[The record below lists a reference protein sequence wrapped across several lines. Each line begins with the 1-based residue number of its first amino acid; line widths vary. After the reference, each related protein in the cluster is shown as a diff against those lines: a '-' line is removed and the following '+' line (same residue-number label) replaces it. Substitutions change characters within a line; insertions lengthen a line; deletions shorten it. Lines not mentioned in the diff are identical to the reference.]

1 MTAYTDLTKHWDSLQ
16 KVSSAYIL
24 QDSQHPLDIYIG
36 YDLKLQKTL
45 SVISN
50 EKIGIDL
57 PSSESITVE
66 INKRGNNSWV
76 LSFHLTKIENN
87 VVFMKLCWDIIE
99 STKTVSNNRI
109 QCIGERYLMWYN
121 LMKNKRQAK
130 LGESRIKGLIGE
142 LFYLKEL
149 INKFGCRKAVE
160 SWAGPSGADRDFI
173 YDHTWCEVKSL
184 QVSGTSVWIS
194 SLEQLDCQSEGILR
208 LYFMDKTTS
217 EDLSGISLKQIVDDV
232 RTLLESD
239 MMSRISFE
247 TQLYPFGYD
256 DDEPRYTSLKFKL
269 FKTVSYCVGKEFPK
283 LTRDSII
290 PQISQAK
297 YCINL
302 ATIEDF
308 KIMEG
313 NDGS

>member
-1 MTAYTDLTKHWDSLQ
+1 MTTYTDLIKHWDTLQ

-36 YDLKLQKTL
+36 YDNNLQKTL
-45 SVISN
+45 SLISN
-50 EKIGIDL
+50 EKINIDL
-57 PSSESITVE
+57 PSSESITVTSNE
-66 INKRGNNSWV
+66 RLDGSWI

-99 STKTVSNNRI
+99 STKAVSDNRI
-109 QCIGERYLMWYN
+109 KYIGERYLMWYN
-121 LMKNKRQAK
+121 LMKLKRQEK
-130 LGESRIKGLIGE
+130 LGYSRQKGLIGE
-142 LFYLKEL
+142 LFFLKEL
-149 INKFGCRKAVE
+149 IHKLGCHKAVV

-173 YDHTWCEVKSL
+173 YDYTWCEVKSVS
-184 QVSGTSVWIS
+184 VSGISVWIS
-194 SLEQLDCQSEGILR
+194 SLEQLDCQSEGMLR

-217 EDLSGISLKQIVDDV
+217 EDLNGFSLNQVVEDI

-239 MMSRISFE
+239 MKSLILFE
-247 TQLYPFGYD
+247 TQLYQFGYED
-256 DDEPRYTSLKFKL
+256 NEPGYSSLKFML
-269 FKTVSYCVGKEFPK
+269 FKTVSYHVGKEFPK

-290 PQISQAK
+290 SQISQAK

-302 ATIEDF
+302 ATIEEF

-313 NDGS
+313 NYGN